1 MDICDKYLNGEEI
14 TGAFYE
20 HKLQKTSQSEFR
32 IEKLINKGGD
42 KLIVKWKDYD
52 NSSNSWIDKSD
63 IL

>member
-32 IEKLINKGGD
+32 IEKLINGKVMIIH
-42 KLIVKWKDYD
+42 LIVGLISQIYYK
-52 NSSNSWIDKSD
+52 I
-63 IL
+63 